1 MHKIIL
7 FLFISLSLFSKE
19 PITPIPLEVNLNK
32 KKVILGKEL
41 FFDVRLSKD
50 NTISC
55 HSCHNLAKGGVDNQ
69 QFSFGIG
76 GQIGKINTPTV
87 FNSSFNFVQF
97 WDGRAKT
104 LHEQALG
111 PIEDPAEMGISLDE
125 LLVKLNNTEYKD
137 KFKKLYKQ
145 GLTKDSLVDAIAEY
159 EKSLN
164 TINAPFDKFLRGDEN
179 AITQN
184 AKKGYK
190 LFKEQGCIACHHGI
204 NVGGNLYAKFGAV
217 KEAEVIS
224 KGRFEVTKNELDLY
238 HFKVPSLRNIE
249 LTYPYLHDGRFDTLE
264 DTVKFMAYHQLGK
277 TLKDEDIENIV
288 SFLKTL
294 TGTLYEFDAK

>member
-1 MHKIIL
+1 MKKIIL
-7 FLFISLSLFSKE
+7 LFSIFVSLFSKE
-19 PITPIPLEVNLNK
+19 PIRPIPLEVELNHE
-32 KKVILGKEL
+32 KVILGKEL
-41 FFDVRLSKD
+41 FFDTRLSKD
-50 NTISC
+50 DTISC
-55 HSCHNLAKGGVDNQ
+55 HSCHNLETGGVDNLK
-69 QFSFGIG
+69 FSFGIG

-97 WDGRAKT
+97 WNGRAKT

-111 PIEDPAEMGISLDE
+111 PIEDPVEMGISMDE
-125 LLVKLNNTEYKD
+125 LVVKLNKTEYKNRFN
-137 KFKKLYKQ
+137 KVYKQ

-159 EKSLN
+159 EKSLI

-179 AITQN
+179 AISQD

-224 KGRFEVTKNELDLY
+224 KGRFEITKNELDLY

>member
-1 MHKIIL
+1 
-7 FLFISLSLFSKE
+7 
-19 PITPIPLEVNLNK
+19 
-32 KKVILGKEL
+32 
-41 FFDVRLSKD
+41 
-50 NTISC
+50 
-55 HSCHNLAKGGVDNQ
+55 
-69 QFSFGIG
+69 
-76 GQIGKINTPTV
+76 
-87 FNSSFNFVQF
+87 
-97 WDGRAKT
+97 
-104 LHEQALG
+104 
-111 PIEDPAEMGISLDE
+111 MGISIDE
-125 LLVKLNNTEYKD
+125 LVVKLNKTEYKNRFN
-137 KFKKLYKQ
+137 KVYKQ

-159 EKSLN
+159 EKSLI

-179 AITQN
+179 AISEA
-184 AKKGYK
+184 AKKGYR
-190 LFKEQGCIACHHGI
+190 LFKDQGCIACHHGI

-224 KGRFEVTKNELDLY
+224 KGRFEITKNELDLY